1 MKIKDKLSN
10 LWEDAVCEIGFLA
23 DEMRSWEEGMGNS
36 EGLSATSKYQIVSDT
51 ADTLEDAND
60 TLNELKISENLLTDI
75 IEIKQIRKKRMTR
88 YERLSNSLIIFDILL
103 GKLPDGDE
111 KEELQEVFTNLEC
124 VEFPSM
130 FG

>member
-1 MKIKDKLSN
+1 
-10 LWEDAVCEIGFLA
+10 
-23 DEMRSWEEGMGNS
+23 
-36 EGLSATSKYQIVSDT
+36 
-51 ADTLEDAND
+51 
-60 TLNELKISENLLTDI
+60 
-75 IEIKQIRKKRMTR
+75 MTR